1 MRNVGR
7 YPDRDASLAHKKLL
21 EDRLAEVSL
30 TESQVTEIIDPLTY
44 NYVTNQQVD
53 SQTEGKLTKSALS
66 IDANRY
72 VDQSQIGSSYASL
85 SNGRVPL
92 HQLPDHPSS
101 EHLESSYFAYNSSRP
116 SNVQAYINSEA
127 DAGSITISDPNYA
140 WVPIIHGSAEIYSY
154 GQQNVPAVIDVRDSS
169 GRTVAGGMSTMT
181 GTYDVIHIVPQNVP
195 TAYLGSWT
203 FTFYL
208 KSLQGGAIRITNY
221 QRGLHYFPAPW
232 V

>member
-1 MRNVGR
+1 M
-7 YPDRDASLAHKKLL
+7 
-21 EDRLAEVSL
+21 
-30 TESQVTEIIDPLTY
+30 
-44 NYVTNQQVD
+44 
-53 SQTEGKLTKSALS
+53 
-66 IDANRY
+66 
-72 VDQSQIGSSYASL
+72 DQSQIGSAYASL

-92 HQLPDHPSS
+92 RQLPDHPSS
-101 EHLESSYFAYNSSRP
+101 EHLESSYFAYNSTRP
-116 SNVQAYINSEA
+116 INVQAYSNSEA

-140 WVPIIHGSAEIYSY
+140 WVPIIHGSAEVYSY

-169 GRTVAGGMSTMT
+169 GRTVAGGMSTMI

-208 KSLQGGAIRITNY
+208 RSLQGGTIRITNY